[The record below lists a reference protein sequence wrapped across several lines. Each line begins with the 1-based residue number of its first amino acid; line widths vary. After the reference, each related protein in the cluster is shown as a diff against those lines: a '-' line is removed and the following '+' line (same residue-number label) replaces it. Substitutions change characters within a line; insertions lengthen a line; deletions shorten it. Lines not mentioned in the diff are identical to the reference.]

1 LSAKTTKRRDVL
13 VNEKAREDI
22 INAVGSVIESAN
34 RYPFLFVGSGLSKR
48 YLGTPSWEPL
58 LRELSEKTIGPQEYM
73 RLSARARTAERRGET
88 DSALPYLAQLM
99 EDPINDCI
107 VTDEAFSS
115 FRAAHNSE
123 LLAGISPMRMFIAD
137 MLAAANIVNPTDREL
152 RELVRAGKDRVSGV
166 ITTNYDRLC
175 ETIFPDFTPYVGQDG
190 LIFRDPCYSRE
201 IYEIHGSVNDPDSL
215 VITESDYREFDR
227 KSKYL
232 AAKMLTVFMEYPI
245 VFLGYSISDQNV
257 RKILG
262 EVCQCV
268 GPRRLDDLRGRIVFV
283 QYGATEE
290 GPISTYTESFDGHS
304 LSMVSVTTD
313 DFTPIFEAIGNSK
326 KLYNTRFI
334 REIRSDIYNLA
345 SHIDPSRE
353 IVLAGVDNALASLP
367 DTKKAI
373 LGIGIVGEEFGM
385 PITAQDLYEDVVL
398 DNKHFQPRLIVDAYL
413 EILLKQNSGGL
424 PIYKYLSAYNGIIGE
439 RTQQAVDRQTCVDS
453 FRNQSI
459 RQTLSGQRNRF
470 AGRLSVEGLIE
481 AVGYEKAYK
490 HMSILDDS
498 EIDWQ
503 ALRMYLT
510 GLLDADAEKADAAK
524 SILFDPEFRR
534 MVRVYDLLRYRSI
547 YLDK

>member
-1 LSAKTTKRRDVL
+1 
-13 VNEKAREDI
+13 
-22 INAVGSVIESAN
+22 
-34 RYPFLFVGSGLSKR
+34 
-48 YLGTPSWEPL
+48 
-58 LRELSEKTIGPQEYM
+58 
-73 RLSARARTAERRGET
+73 
-88 DSALPYLAQLM
+88 
-99 EDPINDCI
+99 
-107 VTDEAFSS
+107 
-115 FRAAHNSE
+115 
-123 LLAGISPMRMFIAD
+123 
-137 MLAAANIVNPTDREL
+137 
-152 RELVRAGKDRVSGV
+152 
-166 ITTNYDRLC
+166 
-175 ETIFPDFTPYVGQDG
+175 
-190 LIFRDPCYSRE
+190 
-201 IYEIHGSVNDPDSL
+201 
-215 VITESDYREFDR
+215 
-227 KSKYL
+227 
-232 AAKMLTVFMEYPI
+232 
-245 VFLGYSISDQNV
+245 
-257 RKILG
+257 
-262 EVCQCV
+262 
-268 GPRRLDDLRGRIVFV
+268 
-283 QYGATEE
+283 
-290 GPISTYTESFDGHS
+290 
-304 LSMVSVTTD
+304 
-313 DFTPIFEAIGNSK
+313 
-326 KLYNTRFI
+326 
-334 REIRSDIYNLA
+334 
-345 SHIDPSRE
+345 
-353 IVLAGVDNALASLP
+353 
-367 DTKKAI
+367 
-373 LGIGIVGEEFGM
+373 M